1 MRRRDGDANVFD
13 ELRGGARARRRGV
26 TVSNLSHDDHD
37 GIRRGIVGDE
47 CGDAARAETTG
58 ARVRDDAFDVL
69 RRDVAPA
76 DDDEIFRATDQ
87 EEFAFAE
94 ETLVARSKIRP
105 GSSARRGLAWTPTGD
120 ARDATALARVVGEL
134 RAESVLAFAFVFV
147 FSVVAGVRTL
157 VSERDGIAPYPHLA
171 DEPVGH
177 RAPRLT
183 VHHHE
188 RHLVARRAA
197 ARDAKRVRIVLVAR
211 LDCDSFAFERLFANR
226 RVPRAAVARVHD
238 ALRQTVPR
246 DERARTKPVRFE
258 RARED
263 G

>member
-13 ELRGGARARRRGV
+13 ELRGGAGARRRGV

-47 CGDAARAETTG
+47 RGDAARAETTG

-105 GSSARRGLAWTPTGD
+105 GRDGSSAGRSH
-120 ARDATALARVVGEL
+120 ARDAAALARVVGEL

-147 FSVVAGVRTL
+147 FSVVAGVRTS

-171 DEPVGH
+171 DEPVGY
-177 RAPRLT
+177 RASCLT

-197 ARDAKRVRIVLVAR
+197 ARDANRVRIVLVAR